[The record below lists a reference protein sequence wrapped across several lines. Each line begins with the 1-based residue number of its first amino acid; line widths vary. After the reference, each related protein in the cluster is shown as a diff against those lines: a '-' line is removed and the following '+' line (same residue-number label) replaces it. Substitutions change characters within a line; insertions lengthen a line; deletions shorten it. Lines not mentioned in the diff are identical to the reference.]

1 MKKQIYL
8 LTVFMFF
15 IVGSYA
21 QNNSNNESSFNKW
34 TIEGNLGVTK
44 PYRNF
49 NSGYFSQTP
58 DFFSGNIGTRY
69 MFNEYLG
76 LKLDFGYNE
85 FTNGEGSLEFST
97 DYYRSDLQAV
107 LNMGRLLKFESWTK
121 SLNILTH
128 AGLGVGHL
136 NYDENPSARDY
147 VGNAIAGITGQ
158 IRLSDK
164 LTLNMDV
171 SGLAN
176 LKQDYSFN
184 GGTANDK
191 NIGVVFNGTAGL
203 AYNLGGKKE
212 HADWYVN
219 EDESYSN
226 IDSRISSI
234 DIRVKETSAMVENTQ
249 SELEKI
255 KESLAALNTK
265 LEDFDF
271 TPSES
276 VTPEQVAVNN
286 QASELGMSESLI
298 NNGFVNVFFDFNSTN
313 IDKAC
318 IGSVNFIKNYMLEN
332 PDVSIKLTGF
342 ADEQGVKAYNQ
353 LLSKK
358 RAEAV
363 STMLINS
370 GIAESRIE
378 IEGKGVDSSVA
389 GSAAT
394 NQLARRVS
402 FTLNGQDI
410 TNSNKSEAGSK
421 LSSTPTTTNK
431 NEFTRTFLDVDL
443 QSVHFVENKSYLTD
457 FSKGRLD
464 KLITL
469 LSENPDYYIDMYA
482 YTDATTESDID
493 EEICTKRMA
502 AVTNYIASK
511 GLDKSRVIRTEVMGS
526 VNPVASNDTEQGRL
540 LNRRIEFEVYE
551 AE

>member
-1 MKKQIYL
+1 
-8 LTVFMFF
+8 MFL

-21 QNNSNNESSFNKW
+21 QNNKSNESSFNKW

-49 NSGYFSQTP
+49 TPGYYSQTP

-85 FTNGEGSLEFST
+85 FTDGEGSLEFNT
-97 DYYRSDLQAV
+97 DFYRSDLQAV

-121 SLNILTH
+121 SLNILAH
-128 AGLGVGHL
+128 GGLGVGHL
-136 NYDENPSARDY
+136 NYEENPSASDY

-158 IRLSDK
+158 IRLTDK

-176 LKQDYSFN
+176 LKQNYSFN

-191 NIGVVFNGTAGL
+191 NIGMVFNGTAGL
-203 AYNLGGKKE
+203 AYNLGSKKE

-226 IDSRISSI
+226 IDYRISSI
-234 DIRVKETSAMVENTQ
+234 DIRVKETSAMVQNTQ

-265 LEDFDF
+265 LEDLDF
-271 TPSES
+271 NPSQS
-276 VTPEQVAVNN
+276 ITPEQVARNN
-286 QASELGMSESLI
+286 QESELDLSESLI
-298 NNGFVNVFFDFNSTN
+298 NNGYVNVFFDFNSTN
-313 IDKAC
+313 IDKSC

-358 RAEAV
+358 RAQAV
-363 STMLINS
+363 SSMLINS
-370 GIAESRIE
+370 GIPESRIE
-378 IEGKGVDSSVA
+378 VEGKGVDSSVA

-402 FTLNGQDI
+402 FTLNEQNI
-410 TNSNKSEAGSK
+410 TTSRKSEAGPAP
-421 LSSTPTTTNK
+421 SSTSAVTNP

-443 QSVHFVENKSYLTD
+443 KSVHFVENKYYLTD

-464 KLITL
+464 KMVKL
-469 LSENPDYYIDMYA
+469 LNENSDYYIDMYA
-482 YTDATTESDID
+482 YTDATTESEIN
-493 EEICTKRMA
+493 EEICTKRME
-502 AVTNYIASK
+502 AVTNYITSK

-526 VNPVASNDTEQGRL
+526 VNPIASNDTEQGRL